1 MLDSV
6 KLSKTKMKEKFCHKC
21 EFQLRS
27 FPSLLHFANEERSRR
42 MGKARDLPG
51 EN

>member
-6 KLSKTKMKEKFCHKC
+6 KLSKTKMKEKFCHEC
-21 EFQLRS
+21 EFQ
-27 FPSLLHFANEERSRR
+27 FIATFIANEKWSRK
-42 MGKARDLPG
+42 MGKARDLSE

>member
-6 KLSKTKMKEKFCHKC
+6 KLNKTKMKEKFCHKC

-27 FPSLLHFANEERSRR
+27 FHCCIYR
-42 MGKARDLPG
+42 
-51 EN
+51 